1 MLIFGQTFFF
11 TFFQFLVVIMEIW
24 NNFLLRNQNF
34 KSWGGKFFCT
44 NLVIPWKGLV
54 HWRGS
59 NVHFLAITTAR
70 NYDIWNIVAR
80 FRFFSDF
87 SFQIWC
93 LYSTSR
99 LQKWSKPKRDYLLQY
114 LGAAEH
120 LLRDGFKTKMLN
132 GTLKA
137 CDWQISR
144 DLAPCHKN
152 IQLMTEGRDS
162 DWWNIIHKKA

>member
-24 NNFLLRNQNF
+24 NNFLLRNQNL

-44 NLVIPWKGLV
+44 NLVIPWKSLV

-80 FRFFSDF
+80 FGFFSDF

-132 GTLKA
+132 GMLKA

-144 DLAPCHKN
+144 DLAPCRIPSHSK
-152 IQLMTEGRDS
+152 S
-162 DWWNIIHKKA
+162 F